1 VLEGDPGPITGS
13 GNFEGIWQIILD
25 TCLHL
30 KCYLNFFV
38 RESAKC
44 MCLVD
49 IMMHNCSRA
58 NCLTH
63 G

>member
-1 VLEGDPGPITGS
+1 MQPLVNYFGHLFALEML
-13 GNFEGIWQIILD
+13 FE
-25 TCLHL
+25 
-30 KCYLNFFV
+30 FFV